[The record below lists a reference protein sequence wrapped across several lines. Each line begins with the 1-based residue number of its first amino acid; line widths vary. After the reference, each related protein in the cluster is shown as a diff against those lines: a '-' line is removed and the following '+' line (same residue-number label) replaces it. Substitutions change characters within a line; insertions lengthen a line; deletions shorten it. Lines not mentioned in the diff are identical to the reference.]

1 MSPLNRK
8 LARDMLHRW
17 MQVVAIALVMSCGV
31 ATIVAAVG
39 AYRSLSETR
48 SAFYERYRFATIFA
62 SATRAPLHLRQSL
75 SAIDG
80 INAVELRVA
89 KSIVID
95 VEGMIEPAGGVVVS
109 LPASSEAAVNALYL
123 RSGRWPDPEMP
134 EVAVLESFALANSM
148 GPGSRLNVILN
159 GRKRELSVT
168 AIVLSPEYI
177 YAIGPGDMVPDQR
190 RFGVI
195 FMPQRPLA
203 ALFDMEGAFN
213 DVVVSTRYGS
223 SLAPIIDQIDTLLEP
238 YGGRGA
244 VARTEQLSHAY
255 VDNELTQ
262 LRAMAVIIPPLF
274 LAISAFLVNMI
285 LTRMVELE
293 REQVGLL
300 KAVGYGSFAVAW
312 HYAKLTLVIVL
323 LGVLIGSVS
332 GMLLG
337 RGLTRLYGDFFSF
350 PFLVFR
356 DAPDL
361 YVISGGL
368 SAAAAL
374 AGSARAIHGVTRLP
388 PAVAMH
394 PPAPPRYRAVFAG
407 KRNSWLSQLTLM
419 SVRHLLRWPIRAA
432 LTTLGTA
439 SAVAL
444 LVTAQFS
451 YDSVALMIDTVFFR
465 TERQDATILFA
476 APAAPSA
483 LLSVS
488 RLPGV
493 MRVEGFRAT
502 EVVLR
507 KNHRE
512 KRLTIV
518 TIPEEADLTRV
529 LDREFR
535 PIAPPTSGL
544 MVSDRVASILQL
556 QIGDLVEAKLLEFG
570 ERTVMVA
577 VTSIARSYVGLGVYM
592 HPDALDRMIG
602 QGPRL
607 SGVRIAVDPIAQ
619 TQLYTAIKATPVIG
633 GIALQSVSQRRF
645 RETIEQ
651 NITIMTGFYLG
662 LAVIVTFG
670 IVYSSARIQLS
681 EHARELAS
689 LRVLGFFPSEVTR
702 VLLTELAVVVLL
714 AQPLGWLLGSMF
726 SWFVVKGFESD
737 LFRIPFAID
746 RSSFAIASLVVIV
759 IAVATALIVRWRIEK
774 LDLIRV
780 LKTRE

>member
-1 MSPLNRK
+1 MAPLNRK
-8 LARDMLHRW
+8 LARDILHRW
-17 MQVVAIALVMSCGV
+17 MQVLAIALVMSCGV
-31 ATIVAAVG
+31 STIVAAVG

-48 SAFYERYRFATIFA
+48 DAFYERYRFGTVFAT
-62 SATRAPLHLRQSL
+62 ATKAPRGLQHSL
-75 SAIDG
+75 SG
-80 INAVELRVA
+80 IEGVSAVELRVV

-95 VEGMIEPAGGVVVS
+95 VEGMAEPAGGVAIS
-109 LPASSEAAVNALYL
+109 LPSGRDAAVNGLYL
-123 RSGRWPDPEMP
+123 RSGRWPDPERS
-134 EVAVLESFALANSM
+134 EIAVLESFALANSI
-148 GPGSRLNVILN
+148 GPGSRFNVILN
-159 GRKRELSVT
+159 SRKRELTVT

-177 YAIGPGDMVPDQR
+177 YAIGPGDMVPDPR

-195 FMPQRPLA
+195 YVPQRPLE

-213 DVVVSTRYGS
+213 DVVLTTRHAS
-223 SLAPIIDQIDTLLEP
+223 SLSNVIDQVDTLLEP

-244 VARTEQLSHAY
+244 VARTEQMSHAY
-255 VDNELTQ
+255 LENELTQ
-262 LRAMAVIIPPLF
+262 LREMAVIIPPLF
-274 LAISAFLVNMI
+274 LAISAFLVHMI

-300 KAVGYGSFAVAW
+300 KAVGYGSFAIAW
-312 HYAKLTLVIVL
+312 HYAKLTLVIVV
-323 LGVLIGSVS
+323 LGLLIGSV
-332 GMLLG
+332 GGTLLG
-337 RGLTRLYGDFFSF
+337 QGLTRLYGEFFSF

-356 DAPDL
+356 NDPDL
-361 YVISGGL
+361 YLIAGSL

-374 AGSARAIHGVTRLP
+374 AGSARAIFGVTRLP

-394 PPAPPRYRAVFAG
+394 PPAPARYHAVFAAG
-407 KRNSWLSQLTLM
+407 KSHWLSQLTLM

-432 LTTLGTA
+432 LTTTGMA

-465 TERQDATILFA
+465 TERQDATVLFA
-476 APAAPSA
+476 APAGPAA
-483 LLSVS
+483 LLSIS

-507 KNHRE
+507 KDHRE

-518 TIPEEADLTRV
+518 TIPTEADLVRV
-529 LDREFR
+529 LDTRSM
-535 PIAPPTSGL
+535 PISPPQSGL
-544 MVSDRVASILQL
+544 MVSDRVASTLHL
-556 QIGDLVEAKLLEFG
+556 QIGDLVEVRLLEFG
-570 ERTVMVA
+570 RRSVWVA

-602 QGPRL
+602 HGPRL
-607 SGVRIAVDPIAQ
+607 SGVRMAIDPLLL
-619 TQLYTAIKATPVIG
+619 TDLYSVIKSTPAIG
-633 GIALQSVSQRRF
+633 GIALQSVSQQRF
-645 RETIEQ
+645 HETIER

-689 LRVLGFFPSEVTR
+689 LRVLGFSPGEVAQ
-702 VLLTELAVVVLL
+702 VLLVELAVVVLL
-714 AQPLGWLLGSMF
+714 AQPLGWVLGSLF
-726 SWFVVKGFESD
+726 SWFVVNGFESD
-737 LFRIPFAID
+737 LFRIPFTIE
-746 RSSFAIASLVVIV
+746 RSSFATASLVVIV
-759 IAVATALIVRWRIEK
+759 VASASALFVRWRIQK